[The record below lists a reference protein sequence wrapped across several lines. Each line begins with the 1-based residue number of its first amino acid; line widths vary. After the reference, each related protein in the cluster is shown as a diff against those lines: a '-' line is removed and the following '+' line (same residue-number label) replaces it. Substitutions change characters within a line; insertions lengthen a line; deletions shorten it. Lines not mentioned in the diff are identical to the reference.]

1 MQKQIHPGFELKN
14 TLDSLGWSQRDLSY
28 LLEVSNSH
36 INNILSGNRSITSE
50 IAIKLE
56 AADLGSARDWLHKQ
70 LEWDLAIVTEETSE
84 ETKAI
89 SLWQSIQKRIP
100 LNYFKKHGLLVSDR
114 SEDIHNI
121 LKVYKVNSVS
131 EFNSMIDEYNFVH
144 FRKSAAF
151 VEMKENVVAWSM
163 LAEYKVSQLECIG
176 SFNKDSKD
184 ELVKKL
190 QKLFLLNDGLNDKV
204 KILLSQYGI
213 KFDILDRPPKTPVD
227 GKSFLSIGIPSIVL
241 TSRYKRLDNF
251 AFTLMHELGHVFLHL
266 TKSKYREHSFFT
278 NNTENDQLEF
288 EANNFA
294 RNELIS
300 TKQWEDFL
308 TRYLTYNDDAIEEY
322 SNEIE
327 VHQAI
332 IRGRLCFEYPK
343 YYRRKSRINDINKV
357 L

>member
-1 MQKQIHPGFELKN
+1 LA
-14 TLDSLGWSQRDLSY
+14 SQTVR
-28 LLEVSNSH
+28 V
-36 INNILSGNRSITSE
+36 G
-50 IAIKLE
+50 
-56 AADLGSARDWLHKQ
+56 
-70 LEWDLAIVTEETSE
+70 
-84 ETKAI
+84 
-89 SLWQSIQKRIP
+89 
-100 LNYFKKHGLLVSDR
+100 
-114 SEDIHNI
+114 
-121 LKVYKVNSVS
+121 
-131 EFNSMIDEYNFVH
+131 
-144 FRKSAAF
+144 
-151 VEMKENVVAWSM
+151 
-163 LAEYKVSQLECIG
+163 IG